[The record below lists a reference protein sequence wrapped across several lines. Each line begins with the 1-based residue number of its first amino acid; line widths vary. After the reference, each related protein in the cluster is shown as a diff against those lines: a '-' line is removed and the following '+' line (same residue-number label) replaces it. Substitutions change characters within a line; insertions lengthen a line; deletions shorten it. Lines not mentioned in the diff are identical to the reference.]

1 MVNDN
6 DCANDIIQEFRV
18 FRRFSVDNT
27 KKQVNNVFY
36 RTQIPMEVAKM
47 KKVLILF
54 LLVLALMPV
63 SVFSQTKQIVI
74 GMTVPG
80 LQFPFFVTMKNDAD
94 AAAAKLGVK
103 LLFIDAQNAS
113 DKQMAAMENFVAQK
127 VDGILISPMTT
138 DSLVPAIEDAVKAG
152 IPVATVD
159 RKANTDAVLV
169 HVGADN
175 VEGGRAAA
183 RYIIQ
188 KLGNKGSVIELE
200 GTPGSSAAVD
210 RKQGFDEIMK
220 ASGVKILVSQ
230 TAEFSRSKAQSV
242 MENLMQ
248 VYPKFDAVFGANDEM
263 IIGAIEA
270 MSAAGINL
278 KSKVTIGFDATTDA
292 FSYMKEGKLG
302 ATIDQFPGQQAGLAL
317 SALVDKIK
325 NKKEPAKKVVFI
337 NPLPVTK

>member
-1 MVNDN
+1 MRKL
-6 DCANDIIQEFRV
+6 F
-18 FRRFSVDNT
+18 
-27 KKQVNNVFY
+27 
-36 RTQIPMEVAKM
+36 
-47 KKVLILF
+47 ILV
-54 LLVLALMPV
+54 LLVLVLMPM
-63 SVFSQTKQIVI
+63 SLFAQAKQIVI

-113 DKQMAAMENFVAQK
+113 DKQMSAMENFIAQK

-138 DSLVPAIEDAVKAG
+138 DSLVPAIEAAVKAK

-159 RKANTDAVLV
+159 RKANTDAVLI

-188 KLGNKGSVIELE
+188 KLGNKGGVIELE

-210 RKQGFDEIMK
+210 RKKGFDEIMNK
-220 ASGVKILVSQ
+220 SGVKILVSQ
-230 TAEFSRSKAQSV
+230 TAEFSRSKGQSV

-270 MSAAGINL
+270 MSAAGIDL

-292 FSYMKEGKLG
+292 FAYMKEGKLG

-325 NKKEPAKKVVFI
+325 NKKDPAKKVVFI
-337 NPLPVTK
+337 SPLPVTK